1 MLELRFALACAALT
15 AVLAFAQPAVAQP
28 AVATPY
34 VVAIKDGAVPRAQRV
49 LKTPQESLLRIEWS
63 ADRVTTVHLE
73 GYDISLTVRPGQAAV
88 MEFKAFASGRFSVH
102 AHEGEARGGSSTHA
116 HGRSVLL
123 RLEVHPK

>member
-1 MLELRFALACAALT
+1 MTGSTFELRRAFGCAALT
-15 AVLAFAQPAVAQP
+15 AVLAFAQP

-49 LKTPQESLLRIEWS
+49 LKTPHESLVRIEWS

-73 GYDISLTVRPGQAAV
+73 GYDISLTVRPGQTAV
-88 MEFKAFASGRFSVH
+88 MEFKAFAGGRFAVH

>member
-1 MLELRFALACAALT
+1 MTGSTLGLRRALATAALS
-15 AVLAFAQPAVAQP
+15 ALLALAQPAVA
-28 AVATPY
+28 APY

-49 LKTPQESLLRIEWS
+49 LEAQQESVVRIEWS

-73 GYDISLTVRPGQAAV
+73 GYDISLTVRPGQTTV
-88 MEFKAFASGRFSVH
+88 MEFKAFASGRFPVH